1 MPAPS
6 DISAA
11 LGRARMLVSMLS
23 APALR
28 RALGRRLA
36 GDDSTEEPSMPEPLS
51 RLGWLGPEGEVDVEA
66 LRDMADALALM
77 RSDRA
82 ILAVP
87 RLDGIP
93 VKTEESREVSGQ
105 IARLVLERVG
115 RERTLSEA
123 ELNAA
128 IAMFAADVALVRR
141 DAVDSGVPE
150 RTADG
155 AAYRLAR

>member
-141 DAVDSGVPE
+141 DAVDSGVLE